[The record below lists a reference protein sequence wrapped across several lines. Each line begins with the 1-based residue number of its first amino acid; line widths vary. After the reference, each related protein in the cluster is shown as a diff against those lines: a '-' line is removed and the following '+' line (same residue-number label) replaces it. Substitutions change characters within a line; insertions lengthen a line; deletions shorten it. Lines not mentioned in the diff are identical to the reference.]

1 MKISG
6 GAKESLNGLLLET
19 TNQVVVTAAPT
30 TTKAQSEQE
39 AAEFQA
45 SDDSLWLDDAQAA
58 LADTSD
64 IDMSKVDSIRQ
75 AISDGSISVDLDV
88 LSQAIV
94 EMHRG

>member
-6 GAKESLNGLLLET
+6 GAKESLSGLLLET
-19 TNQVVVTAAPT
+19 TNQVVVSAAPT
-30 TTKAQSEQE
+30 TTKAQSAQDT
-39 AAEFQA
+39 AEFQA
-45 SDDSLWLDDAQAA
+45 SDDSLWLDEAEAA
-58 LADTSD
+58 LAETSD
-64 IDMSKVDSIRQ
+64 TDMSKVDSIRQ